1 MRKIT
6 ASKLS
11 KILEEHG
18 IWIGTDKKEGKRAGL
33 SGANLSH
40 ADLIACEME

>member
-11 KILEEHG
+11 KILKEHKR
-18 IWIGTDKKEGKRAGL
+18 WDGTDEVEGEKAGIFL
-33 SGANLSH
+33 VL
-40 ADLIACEME
+40 